1 MLAVIA
7 SQAPLGIDGIPIQVE
22 VDIRRGLPGIDV
34 VGLPDGAVREAR
46 DRVRVAIRN
55 SGFRFPSDRILV
67 NLSPAGIKKEGASY
81 DLAIAL
87 AILKASEQVFFPDG
101 RRIMVVGELN
111 LRGIVLPVRGVL
123 SAIASGLQDG
133 IRLFLVPHENLREA
147 RALCGEGVFGISS
160 LRAAAVLLKRLARG
174 SCQTVALDSGSR
186 DDVGTL
192 LEGGGGSNP
201 DSKWG
206 DIADIKGQ
214 SRLKRALVVA
224 AAGRH
229 HLLLFGPPGSGKT
242 MAARRLPSILPSL
255 AWEESLLVTRIHST
269 AGALPAGAGLVRDPP
284 FRTPHHSASAEGIIG
299 GGKFP
304 RPGEVSLAH
313 EGVLFLDEA
322 AEFSTA
328 LLQTLR
334 EPMEE
339 GSITIARAGSSMR
352 FPARFQLVLAMNPC
366 PCGNLG
372 KKQATCFCSTLEIS
386 RYWRKLGG
394 ALLDRV
400 DLRIPLEP
408 VCFDELSESD
418 EVEESSATVRR
429 RVAEAVRIQRARYTG
444 LSFSR
449 NAHIPAGL
457 VDRFCALDPDGR
469 SALLTAAEQF
479 SLSSRAFHSILKV
492 ARTIADLAA
501 CRRISKDHLLEAVQY
516 RRYCEGDVY
525 WNYR

>member
-7 SQAPLGIDGIPIQVE
+7 SQAPVGIEGIPIQVE

-87 AILKASEQVFFPDG
+87 AILKASEQIPFPG
-101 RRIMVVGELN
+101 NRRIMVVGELN
-111 LRGIVLPVRGVL
+111 LGGTVLPVRGVL
-123 SAIASGLQDG
+123 SAIASGLQDE
-133 IRLFLVPHENLREA
+133 IRLFLVPQENLAEA
-147 RALCGEGVFGISS
+147 RALCGEGIFGISS
-160 LRAAAVLLKRLARG
+160 LRAAATVLKKLARG
-174 SCQTVALDSGSR
+174 ACPAAGQGRAFPAGCGAAD
-186 DDVGTL
+186 
-192 LEGGGGSNP
+192 NP
-201 DSKWG
+201 GARWG
-206 DIADIKGQ
+206 DISDIKGQ
-214 SRLKRALVVA
+214 LQLKRALVVA
-224 AAGRH
+224 AAGKH

-242 MAARRLPSILPSL
+242 MAARRLPSILPPL

-269 AGALPAGAGLVRDPP
+269 AGVLPPGAGLVRDPP
-284 FRTPHHSASAEGIIG
+284 FRMPHHSASAEGIIG
-299 GGKFP
+299 GGKLP

-328 LLQTLR
+328 LLQSLR

-339 GSITIARAGSSMR
+339 GSITIARAGTSMR

-372 KKQATCFCSTLEIS
+372 KKQATCFCSALEIS

-408 VCFDELSESD
+408 VRFEELTASD
-418 EVEESSATVRR
+418 ASDAGSSAAVGR
-429 RVAEAVRIQRARYTG
+429 RVAAAIRMQRARYKDRP
-444 LSFSR
+444 FSR
-449 NAHIPAGL
+449 NAHIPPGL
-457 VDRFCALDPDGR
+457 IDRFCRLDQAGR
-469 SALLTAAEQF
+469 SALQDAAEQF

-492 ARTIADLAA
+492 ARTIADLEASQRV
-501 CRRISKDHLLEAVQY
+501 CKDHVLEAVQY

-525 WNYR
+525 WNYC

>member
-7 SQAPLGIDGIPIQVE
+7 SQAPVGIEGIPIQVE

-87 AILKASEQVFFPDG
+87 AILKASEQVPFPG
-101 RRIMVVGELN
+101 NPGIMVVGELN
-111 LRGIVLPVRGVL
+111 LRGAVLPVRGVL
-123 SAIASGLQDG
+123 SAIASGLQEG
-133 IRLFLVPHENLREA
+133 IRFFLVPRENLEEA
-147 RALCGEGVFGISS
+147 QALCGQGIFGISS
-160 LRAAAVLLKRLARG
+160 LRAAAALLKRLARG
-174 SCQTVALDSGSR
+174 SPPSGRPGRASR
-186 DDVGTL
+186 A
-192 LEGGGGSNP
+192 GGRAEDKP
-201 DSKWG
+201 AAQWG
-206 DIADIKGQ
+206 DVSDIKAQ
-214 SRLKRALVVA
+214 PLLKRGLAIA

-242 MAARRLPSILPSL
+242 MAARRLPSILPPL
-255 AWEESLLVTRIHST
+255 TWEESLLVTRIHST
-269 AGALPAGAGLVRDPP
+269 AGVLPPGAGLVQDPP
-284 FRTPHHSASAEGIIG
+284 FRMPHHSASAEGIIG
-299 GGKFP
+299 GGKVP

-339 GSITIARAGSSMR
+339 GSITIARAGTSIQ

-372 KKQATCFCSTLEIS
+372 RKKATCFCSTLEIS

-400 DLRIPLEP
+400 ELRIPLEP
-408 VCFDELSESD
+408 VRFQDMSRDST
-418 EVEESSATVRR
+418 EEQSSAVIAGK
-429 RVAEAVRIQRARYTG
+429 VAAAIRMQRARYKDRP
-444 LSFSR
+444 FSR
-449 NAHIPAGL
+449 NAHIPPGL
-457 VDRFCALDPDGR
+457 IDRFCSLDRESRCALQD
-469 SALLTAAEQF
+469 AAEQF

-492 ARTIADLAA
+492 ARTVADLDASQ
-501 CRRISKDHLLEAVQY
+501 RIGKDHLLEAVQY

-525 WNYR
+525 WNYE

>member
-7 SQAPLGIDGIPIQVE
+7 SQAPVGIEGIPIQVE

-67 NLSPAGIKKEGASY
+67 NLSPAGIRKEGASY

-87 AILKASEQVFFPDG
+87 AILKASEQIPFPG
-101 RRIMVVGELN
+101 NRRLMVVGELN
-111 LRGIVLPVRGVL
+111 LGGTVLPVRGVL

-133 IRLFLVPHENLREA
+133 IRLFLVPRENLVEA
-147 RALCGEGVFGISS
+147 RALCGEGIFGISS
-160 LRAAAVLLKRLARG
+160 LRAAAAVLKRLARG
-174 SCQTVALDSGSR
+174 SCSAGSQ
-186 DDVGTL
+186 
-192 LEGGGGSNP
+192 GGASQADRAAADNP
-201 DSKWG
+201 DVRWG
-206 DIADIKGQ
+206 DISDIKGQ
-214 SRLKRALVVA
+214 PRLKRALQVA

-242 MAARRLPSILPSL
+242 MAARRLPSILPPLS
-255 AWEESLLVTRIHST
+255 WEESLLVTRIHST
-269 AGALPAGAGLVRDPP
+269 AGVLPAGSGLVRDPP

-299 GGKFP
+299 GGKVP

-328 LLQTLR
+328 LLQSLR

-339 GSITIARAGSSMR
+339 GSITIARAGTSMR

-372 KKQATCFCSTLEIS
+372 RKQATCFCSTLEIS

-408 VCFDELSESD
+408 VRFEDMAGSD
-418 EVEESSATVRR
+418 AADTGNSAEAAR
-429 RVAEAVRIQRARYTG
+429 RVAGAIRMQRERYKD
-444 LSFSR
+444 LAFRR
-449 NAHIPAGL
+449 NAHIPPGL
-457 VDRFCALDPDGR
+457 IDRFCALDHEGR
-469 SALLTAAEQF
+469 AGLQDAARQF

-492 ARTIADLAA
+492 ARTIADLNGSPG
-501 CRRISKDHLLEAVQY
+501 IHKEHLLEAVQH

-525 WNYR
+525 WNYK

>member
-7 SQAPLGIDGIPIQVE
+7 SQAPVGIEGIPIQVE

-87 AILKASEQVFFPDG
+87 AILKASEQIPFAGNP
-101 RRIMVVGELN
+101 RIMVVGELN
-111 LRGIVLPVRGVL
+111 LRGAVLPVRGVL
-123 SAIASGLQDG
+123 SAIASGMQEG
-133 IRLFLVPHENLREA
+133 IRLFLVPRENLAEA
-147 RALCGEGVFGISS
+147 QALSGQGIFGITS
-160 LRAAAVLLKRLARG
+160 LRAAAALLKRLARG
-174 SCQTVALDSGSR
+174 SPPAGGQGGASPSR
-186 DDVGTL
+186 ARV
-192 LEGGGGSNP
+192 EENP
-201 DSKWG
+201 EARWG
-206 DIADIKGQ
+206 DISDIKAQ
-214 SRLKRALVVA
+214 PLLKRGLAIA

-242 MAARRLPSILPSL
+242 MAARRLPSILPPLS
-255 AWEESLLVTRIHST
+255 WEESLLVTRIHST
-269 AGALPAGAGLVRDPP
+269 AGVLAPGAGLVRDPP
-284 FRTPHHSASAEGIIG
+284 FRMPHHSASAEGIIG
-299 GGKFP
+299 GGKVP

-339 GSITIARAGSSMR
+339 GSITIARAGSSIQ
-352 FPARFQLVLAMNPC
+352 FPARFQLILAMNPC

-372 KKQATCFCSTLEIS
+372 RKKATCFCSTLEIS

-400 DLRIPLEP
+400 ELRIPLEP
-408 VCFDELSESD
+408 VRFQDLSRDSTD
-418 EVEESSATVRR
+418 GESSAVMAKQ
-429 RVAEAVRIQRARYTG
+429 VAAAIGMQRDRYKDHP
-444 LSFSR
+444 FSR
-449 NAHIPAGL
+449 NAHIPPGL
-457 VDRFCALDPDGR
+457 IDRFCRLDPAGAA
-469 SALLTAAEQF
+469 ALQDTAEQF

-492 ARTIADLAA
+492 ARTVADLEA
-501 CRRISKDHLLEAVQY
+501 CQHIGKEHVLEAIQY

-525 WNYR
+525 WSYQ

>member
-7 SQAPLGIDGIPIQVE
+7 SQAPVGIEGIPIQVE

-55 SGFRFPSDRILV
+55 SGFRFPGDRILV
-67 NLSPAGIKKEGASY
+67 NLSPAGIRKEGASY

-87 AILKASEQVFFPDG
+87 AILKASEQLPFPAN

-111 LRGIVLPVRGVL
+111 LRGTVLPVRGVL

-133 IRLFLVPHENLREA
+133 IRLFLVPQENLAEA
-147 RALCGEGVFGISS
+147 RALCGEGIFGIAS
-160 LRAAAVLLKRLARG
+160 LRAAAAVLERLARG
-174 SCQTVALDSGSR
+174 SYPAGRRGGASQTGCGKADEPEAL
-186 DDVGTL
+186 
-192 LEGGGGSNP
+192 
-201 DSKWG
+201 WG

-214 SRLKRALVVA
+214 PRLKRALQVA

-242 MAARRLPSILPSL
+242 MAARRLPSILPPLS
-255 AWEESLLVTRIHST
+255 WEESLLVTRIHST
-269 AGALPAGAGLVRDPP
+269 AGVLPAGAGLVQNPP
-284 FRTPHHSASAEGIIG
+284 FRMPHHSASAEGIIG
-299 GGKFP
+299 GGKLP

-322 AEFSTA
+322 AEFSTPV
-328 LLQTLR
+328 LQSLR

-339 GSITIARAGSSMR
+339 GSITIARAGTSMR

-372 KKQATCFCSTLEIS
+372 RKQATCFCSTLEIS

-408 VCFDELSESD
+408 VRLEDMTGSD
-418 EVEESSATVRR
+418 ASDAGNSAVAAG
-429 RVAEAVRIQRARYTG
+429 RVAAAIRMQRARYKD

-449 NAHIPAGL
+449 NAHIPPGL
-457 VDRFCALDPDGR
+457 IDRFCCLEPDSRRALGD
-469 SALLTAAEQF
+469 AAEQF
-479 SLSSRAFHSILKV
+479 NLSSRAFHSIFKV
-492 ARTIADLAA
+492 ARTVADLEASEHI
-501 CRRISKDHLLEAVQY
+501 CKDHLLEAVQY

-525 WNYR
+525 WNYK